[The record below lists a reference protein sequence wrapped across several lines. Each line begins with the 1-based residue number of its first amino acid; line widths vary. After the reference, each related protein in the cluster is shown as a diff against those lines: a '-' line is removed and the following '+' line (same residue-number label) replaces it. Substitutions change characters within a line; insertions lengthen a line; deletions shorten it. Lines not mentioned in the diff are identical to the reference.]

1 MTDEQLQASAESAP
15 EPTIQT
21 EEAPV
26 IPENG
31 AESVTAEEN
40 KVTFD
45 DRQQAKVNELIG
57 AKSKATHDE
66 RRRADAAEAKLERL
80 QASIPQPTEPQIPP
94 MPDVLMLDDDEY
106 TRQLAARDTAIEQR
120 AEFRATANVQQQQ
133 ADAQQQTKL
142 YEQQQRQIDAGN
154 TFAEKSRKLG
164 YTDEDMGQSILA
176 LQNMGLDQG
185 LQQGLV
191 AHDNG
196 PEVIDYLAKNPE
208 ALDQMRS
215 MTSMQAGSY
224 IATNIVPKALNV
236 RKTTSAPEPVGF
248 INGGGSPD
256 RPLGPVGAVFK

>member
-1 MTDEQLQASAESAP
+1 MTDEQLQASVEAAP
-15 EPTIQT
+15 EPTTQT
-21 EEAPV
+21 EQTPV
-26 IPENG
+26 IPVEG

-94 MPDVLMLDDDEY
+94 MPDTFDDNFD
-106 TRQLAARDTAIEQR
+106 TLLADRDKAIEQR

-154 TFAEKSRKLG
+154 AFAEKSRKLG

-224 IATNIVPKALNV
+224 IATSIVPKALNV